1 MKTLDPLSG
10 DRVDELGLELDAPFP
25 FSNPTTAVAADVN
38 ASLSESH
45 LPGVL
50 VVRSLNAG
58 YRGEVHTNSYTVC
71 SPPSW
76 PRAATGA

>member
-1 MKTLDPLSG
+1 MKTLDPLPG

-38 ASLSESH
+38 ASLSESR

-50 VVRSLNAG
+50 VV
-58 YRGEVHTNSYTVC
+58 
-71 SPPSW
+71 P
-76 PRAATGA
+76 